1 MPVSATSAR
10 SFSRQSFR
18 RATVSS
24 GMGAACAGCNQRPID
39 PFGEPQPAGIDQCI
53 HLRIAKERS
62 ELLRENVVGTD
73 AVPGLG
79 GEFVFRVQRFRNL
92 AKVAF
97 AQVTDFVIVVNA
109 DKLNFTGKKWEQKK
123 YYWHTGYPGG
133 IKSITAEDLSKKHPE
148 DIIKKAVWGMLPKNK
163 WQKKLIT
170 RLKIYTGKE
179 HPHAPQ
185 KPETLE
191 V

>member
-1 MPVSATSAR
+1 MAR
-10 SFSRQSFR
+10 SQDFEKKWYLIDGEGKTVGRV
-18 RATVSS
+18 ATKI
-24 GMGAACAGCNQRPID
+24 AA
-39 PFGEPQPAGIDQCI
+39 
-53 HLRIAKERS
+53 
-62 ELLRENVVGTD
+62 LLRGKEKPQFTPHAD
-73 AVPGLG
+73 LG
-79 GEFVFRVQRFRNL
+79 
-92 AKVAF
+92 
-97 AQVTDFVIVVNA
+97 DFVIVVNA

-133 IKSITAEDLSKKHPE
+133 IKSITAEGLSKKHPE

-170 RLKIYTGKE
+170 RLKIYTGNE